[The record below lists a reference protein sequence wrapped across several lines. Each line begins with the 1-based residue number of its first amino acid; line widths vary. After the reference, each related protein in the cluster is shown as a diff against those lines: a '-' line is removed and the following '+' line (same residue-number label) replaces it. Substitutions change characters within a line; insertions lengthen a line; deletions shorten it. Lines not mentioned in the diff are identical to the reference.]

1 MRKCYGS
8 DRTFE
13 HRIKYFIHGV
23 TRFVF
28 VHFYITYLHGMQIPK
43 LLSIYYYMNLAT
55 FYIDDKNYSILHKY
69 VMVIGFSMIPSKIQ

>member
-28 VHFYITYLHGMQIPK
+28 VHFYITYLYGMQIRK
-43 LLSIYYYMNLAT
+43 LLNIYYLAI
-55 FYIDDKNYSILHKY
+55 FYIDDKNYSKLHKY
-69 VMVIGFSMIPSKIQ
+69 VMLIGFSMIPSKIQ

>member
-13 HRIKYFIHGV
+13 HRIKHFIHGV

-28 VHFYITYLHGMQIPK
+28 VHFYITYLPGMQIPK
-43 LLSIYYYMNLAT
+43 LRS
-55 FYIDDKNYSILHKY
+55 IDDKNYYILQKY
-69 VMVIGFSMIPSKIQ
+69 LVVIGF